1 MDKSIRRLSS
11 LYNAAA
17 PNKSRYSKK
26 QKLWQKVLEV
36 KSVYIEHHVF
46 LFLSFFSARASA
58 SFLFCITDEKSTT
71 MTKSLI
77 KLLALPALLAGA
89 AQALHFTNDIPV
101 DAYYQVGTDFVLT
114 WSPETRTDT
123 FNLTVDSFLA
133 NPILVSPNGGPLGS
147 PVYDYK
153 GKEIVL
159 SGEY

>member
-1 MDKSIRRLSS
+1 
-11 LYNAAA
+11 
-17 PNKSRYSKK
+17 
-26 QKLWQKVLEV
+26 
-36 KSVYIEHHVF
+36 
-46 LFLSFFSARASA
+46 
-58 SFLFCITDEKSTT
+58 

-159 SGEY
+159 SEAVKFTAQSFTWKVATIDGREGGDWYYRFGATFGFGADYPRAFHVKTSA